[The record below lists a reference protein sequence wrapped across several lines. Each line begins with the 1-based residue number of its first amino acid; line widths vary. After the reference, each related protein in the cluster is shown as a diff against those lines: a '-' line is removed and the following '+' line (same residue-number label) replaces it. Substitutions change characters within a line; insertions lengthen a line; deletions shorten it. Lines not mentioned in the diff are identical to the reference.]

1 MIPYKFIKQTYY
13 STSLGGGGVGGGQ
26 LKGREKPDVDIVP
39 Q

>member
-13 STSLGGGGVGGGQ
+13 STSLGGGGGGGQ

>member
-13 STSLGGGGVGGGQ
+13 STSLVVAGGGGQ